1 MKLIYG
7 RAGTG
12 KTEYVFND
20 IKNKIKSENKIY
32 IITPEQFSFTAEK
45 RLLDTLEEGAVL
57 KVEVLSFE
65 RMAYRVINETIS
77 NIDYKI
83 EKSGK
88 SMIIFDAINKE
99 QKNLKFLGK
108 SIDNVETIIKQITEF
123 KKHNINVETLKKQVE
138 ETEDEY
144 LKLKL
149 NDMLIMYTKFEE
161 VIEGKFLDEN
171 DVLTILDENIEKSHL
186 FDNAVFYIDE
196 FAGFTKQE
204 YEVIKKLEKVAK
216 ELYIT
221 ICTDSLRVEKS
232 PEADIFYDNKQA
244 IQTLCNIS
252 EIDKKEQIY
261 LEKKHRFKN
270 EELAFM
276 EKNIF
281 GIPYKTYDKE
291 NRNIELRYADNQ
303 YIEVENVASKIIKL
317 VRDEGYRFNDIAVI
331 CNNIDIY
338 SSLCK
343 VIFNEYEIPVFIDEK
358 KEITQNIIIK
368 YILGI
373 LDIFAKNWSYE
384 AVFNYIKTG
393 ITGIDNIYELENY
406 CLKWGIQGKKFYN
419 EPWNYEKKKQEVVDS
434 KNNKSLG
441 KHDLQGDEQD
451 LNYQREQHILITPL
465 LKLKEEIVDN
475 KTVEQISSLLYSF
488 LIEHLLD
495 ENMNLKEELRTDENV
510 DAFNLITNVLEEMSQ
525 IFKDKKISFENYLN
539 LLRTGIATK
548 ELNQIPNSN
557 DHVIVG
563 DVNRSKTHKVRA
575 VFIIGVNDGVFPR
588 ATTTEGFLNDKDRE
602 KLKDNGLEL
611 AKGIKEKMYEEN
623 FNIYK
628 AFSTAEEKLYISYS
642 ASDINGDNLRKSL
655 IISRIKK
662 VFPKLTEQKV
672 QEDEVLTKN
681 ITFSK
686 LLNHIGEEEWYEVY
700 EWYNKHYNSKL
711 RKAMEGN
718 EYTNVPTNINAENI
732 QKLYGNTLKTS
743 ISKLEK
749 YAACPFSYYLTYG
762 LRLSSKEKFD
772 VSPIDTGSFMHD
784 VIDKFFKQ
792 LQEESI
798 SVKDVNED
806 IIKKIVDNIIE
817 EKLMFGSKFT
827 LAPKYKIMC
836 ERLSKVLYTSI
847 KYIIESLK
855 DSSFEVLGT
864 EVAFNNKE
872 GSKYSSINLTTD
884 DGKHIQIEG
893 KIDRIDIAELP
904 DGKYIR
910 IIDYKSK
917 SKDIDLNKVI
927 SGLQLQLITYI
938 DAICE
943 NENVM
948 PAGALY
954 YGLVE
959 PQLKKGRLDTKDK
972 GEIEKLIKQN
982 YKMNGLILA
991 DINIIKAMDNSFDG
1005 VSSNKIPVEI
1015 DKKTNEIKE
1024 SSNLVTR
1031 EEFENLQKYANKII
1045 KQIANEIL
1053 SGNIELKPYYNN
1065 KLMSKTPC
1073 SYCEFKSICQFNPKF
1088 KNNNYRFIP
1097 NMEREKIMDKIKA

>member
-12 KTEYVFND
+12 KTEYIFND
-20 IKNKIKSENKIY
+20 IKNKIASEEKIY
-32 IITPEQFSFTAEK
+32 IITPEQFSYTAEK
-45 RLLDTLEEGAVL
+45 RLLDTLGDGAVL
-57 KVEVLSFE
+57 QVEVLSFE
-65 RMAYRVINETIS
+65 RMAYRVINETIP
-77 NIDYKI
+77 NIDFKI

-99 QKNLKFLGK
+99 QKKLRFLGK

-123 KKHNINVETLKKQVE
+123 KKHNINVEILKKQVE

-161 VIEGKFLDEN
+161 VIEGRFLDEN
-171 DVLTILDENIEKSHL
+171 DVLTMLVENIEKSNL
-186 FDNAVFYIDE
+186 FNNAIFYIDE

-204 YEVIKKLEKVAK
+204 YEVIKKLEDISK

-252 EIDKKEQIY
+252 DINKDEQIY
-261 LEKKHRFKN
+261 LEENHRFKN
-270 EELAFM
+270 EELSFM

-281 GIPYKTYDKE
+281 GIPYKIYNKE
-291 NRNIELRYADNQ
+291 VENIELSYADNQ
-303 YIEVENVASKIIKL
+303 YVEIENVASKIIKL
-317 VRDEGYRFNDIAVI
+317 VRDKGYRFKDIALI
-331 CNNIDIY
+331 CNNIDTY

-343 VIFNEYEIPVFIDEK
+343 VIFKEYEIPVFIDEK

-373 LDIFAKNWSYE
+373 LDIFVKNWSYE
-384 AVFNYIKTG
+384 TVFNYIKTG
-393 ITGIDNIYELENY
+393 IVGIDNIYELENY

-419 EPWNYEKKKQEVVDS
+419 EPWNFEKDKKEE
-434 KNNKSLG
+434 NEI
-441 KHDLQGDEQD
+441 DEN
-451 LNYQREQHILITPL
+451 LNFNREQQILIEPL
-465 LKLKEEIVDN
+465 LKLKEEITNN
-475 KTVEQISSLLYSF
+475 KTVEQISQILYSF
-488 LIEHLLD
+488 LIEHLLNKD
-495 ENMNLKEELRTDENV
+495 MDMRENINTEENIE
-510 DAFNLITNVLEEMSQ
+510 AFNLITNVLEEMSQ
-525 IFKDKKISFENYLN
+525 IFKDEKISFENYLN

-563 DVNRSKTHKVRA
+563 DINRSKTHRVKA

-588 ATTTEGFLNDKDRE
+588 ATTTEGFFNDKDRE
-602 KLKDNGLEL
+602 RLKDKGLEL

-662 VFPKLTEQKV
+662 VFPKIIEQKV
-672 QEDEVLTKN
+672 EKDEVLTKN

-686 LLNHIGEEEWYEVY
+686 LLNHLGEEEWNEVY
-700 EWYNKHYNSKL
+700 EWYNRHYNFKL
-711 RKAMEGN
+711 KKALEGR
-718 EYTNVPTNINAENI
+718 EYTNVPTNINIENI
-732 QKLYGNTLKTS
+732 QKLYGNNLKTS

-749 YAACPFSYYLTYG
+749 YASCPFSYFLTYG
-762 LRLSSKEKFD
+762 LRLSSKEKLD
-772 VSPIDTGSFMHD
+772 VRPIDTGSFMHD

-792 LQEESI
+792 LNEENI
-798 SVKDVNED
+798 SVKDVDDD
-806 IIKKIVDNIIE
+806 IIERIVDGIVE

-847 KYIIESLK
+847 RYIVESLK

-864 EVAFNNKE
+864 EVVFNNKE
-872 GSKYSSINLTTD
+872 GSTYPPINLETK

-893 KIDRIDIAELP
+893 KIDRIDIAKLP

-910 IIDYKSK
+910 IIDYKSSK
-917 SKDIDLNKVI
+917 KDIELNKVI
-927 SGLQLQLITYI
+927 AGLQLQLITYI
-938 DAICE
+938 DAICK
-943 NENVM
+943 NEKVM

-954 YGLVE
+954 YSLIE
-959 PQLKKGRLDTKDK
+959 PQIKKGRLINDDK
-972 GEIEKLIKQN
+972 AEIEKLIRQN

-991 DINIIKAMDNSFDG
+991 DINIVKAMDNSFDG
-1005 VSSNKIPVEI
+1005 ISSSKIPIEI

-1024 SSNLVTR
+1024 STNLVTR

-1053 SGNIELKPYYNN
+1053 SGNIEIKPFYNN
-1065 KLMSKTPC
+1065 KSMSKTPC
-1073 SYCEFKSICQFNPKF
+1073 SYCEFKSICQFNPKL

-1097 NMEREKIMDKIKA
+1097 NMEKEKIIDMIKK

>member
-1 MKLIYG
+1 LKLIYG

-12 KTEYVFND
+12 KTEYIFND
-20 IKNKIKSENKIY
+20 IKNKIASEEKIY
-32 IITPEQFSFTAEK
+32 IITPEQFSYTAEK
-45 RLLDTLEEGAVL
+45 RLLDTLGDGAVL
-57 KVEVLSFE
+57 QVEVLSFE

-77 NIDYKI
+77 NIDFKI

-99 QKNLKFLGK
+99 QKKLRFLGK

-123 KKHNINVETLKKQVE
+123 KKHNINVEILKKQVE

-161 VIEGKFLDEN
+161 VIEGRFLDEN
-171 DVLTILDENIEKSHL
+171 DVLTMLVENIEKSNL
-186 FDNAVFYIDE
+186 FNNAIFYIDE

-204 YEVIKKLEKVAK
+204 YEVIKKLEDISK

-252 EIDKKEQIY
+252 DINKDEQIY
-261 LEKKHRFKN
+261 LEENHRFKN
-270 EELAFM
+270 EELSFM

-281 GIPYKTYDKE
+281 GIPYKIYNKE
-291 NRNIELRYADNQ
+291 VENIELSYADNQ
-303 YIEVENVASKIIKL
+303 YVEIENVASKIIKL
-317 VRDEGYRFNDIAVI
+317 VRDKGYRFKDIALI
-331 CNNIDIY
+331 CNNIDTY

-343 VIFNEYEIPVFIDEK
+343 VIFKEYEIPVFIDEK

-373 LDIFAKNWSYE
+373 LDIFVKNWSYE
-384 AVFNYIKTG
+384 TVFNYIKTG
-393 ITGIDNIYELENY
+393 IVGIDNIYELENY

-419 EPWNYEKKKQEVVDS
+419 EPWNFEKDKKEE
-434 KNNKSLG
+434 NEI
-441 KHDLQGDEQD
+441 DEN
-451 LNYQREQHILITPL
+451 LNFNREQQILIEPL
-465 LKLKEEIVDN
+465 LKLKEEITNN
-475 KTVEQISSLLYSF
+475 KTVEQISQILYSF
-488 LIEHLLD
+488 LIEHLLNKD
-495 ENMNLKEELRTDENV
+495 MDMRENINTEENIE
-510 DAFNLITNVLEEMSQ
+510 AFNLITNVLEEMSQ
-525 IFKDKKISFENYLN
+525 IFKDEKISFENYLN

-563 DVNRSKTHKVRA
+563 DINRSKTHRVKA

-588 ATTTEGFLNDKDRE
+588 ATTTEGLFNDKDRE
-602 KLKDNGLEL
+602 RLKDKGLEL

-662 VFPKLTEQKV
+662 VFPKIIEQKV
-672 QEDEVLTKN
+672 EKDEVLTKN

-686 LLNHIGEEEWYEVY
+686 LLNHLGEEEWNEVY
-700 EWYNKHYNSKL
+700 EWYNRHYNFKL
-711 RKAMEGN
+711 KKALEGR
-718 EYTNVPTNINAENI
+718 EYTNVPTNINIENI
-732 QKLYGNTLKTS
+732 QKLYGNNLKTS

-749 YAACPFSYYLTYG
+749 YASCPFSYFLTYG
-762 LRLSSKEKFD
+762 LRLSSKEKLD
-772 VSPIDTGSFMHD
+772 VRPIDTGSFMHD

-792 LQEESI
+792 LNEENI
-798 SVKDVNED
+798 SVKDVDDD
-806 IIKKIVDNIIE
+806 IIERIVDGIVE

-847 KYIIESLK
+847 RYIVESLK

-864 EVAFNNKE
+864 EVVFNNKE
-872 GSKYSSINLTTD
+872 GSTYPPINLETK

-893 KIDRIDIAELP
+893 KIDRIDIAKLP

-910 IIDYKSK
+910 IIDYKSSK
-917 SKDIDLNKVI
+917 KDIELNKVI
-927 SGLQLQLITYI
+927 AGLQLQLITYI
-938 DAICE
+938 DAICK
-943 NENVM
+943 NEKVM

-954 YGLVE
+954 YSLIE
-959 PQLKKGRLDTKDK
+959 PQIKKGRLINDDK
-972 GEIEKLIKQN
+972 AEIEKLIRQN

-991 DINIIKAMDNSFDG
+991 DINIVKAMDNSFDG
-1005 VSSNKIPVEI
+1005 ISSSKIPIEI

-1024 SSNLVTR
+1024 STNLVTR

-1053 SGNIELKPYYNN
+1053 SGNIEIKPFYNN
-1065 KLMSKTPC
+1065 KSMSKTPC
-1073 SYCEFKSICQFNPKF
+1073 SYCEFKSICQFNPKL

-1097 NMEREKIMDKIKA
+1097 NMEKEKIIDMIKK

>member
-12 KTEYVFND
+12 KTEYIFND
-20 IKNKIKSENKIY
+20 IKNKIASEEKIY
-32 IITPEQFSFTAEK
+32 IITPEQFSYTAEK
-45 RLLDTLEEGAVL
+45 RLLDTLGDGAVL
-57 KVEVLSFE
+57 QVEVLSFE

-77 NIDYKI
+77 NIDFKI

-99 QKNLKFLGK
+99 QKKLRFLGK

-123 KKHNINVETLKKQVE
+123 KKHNINVEILKKQVE

-161 VIEGKFLDEN
+161 VIEGRFLDEN
-171 DVLTILDENIEKSHL
+171 DVLTMLAENIEKSNL
-186 FDNAVFYIDE
+186 FNNAIFYIDE

-204 YEVIKKLEKVAK
+204 YEVIKKLEDISK

-221 ICTDSLRVEKS
+221 ICTDSLKVEKS

-252 EIDKKEQIY
+252 DINKDEQIY
-261 LEKKHRFKN
+261 LEENHRFKN
-270 EELAFM
+270 EELSFM

-281 GIPYKTYDKE
+281 GIPYKIYNKE
-291 NRNIELRYADNQ
+291 VENIGLSYADNQ
-303 YIEVENVASKIIKL
+303 YVEIENVASKIIKL
-317 VRDEGYRFNDIAVI
+317 VRDKGYRFKDIALI
-331 CNNIDIY
+331 CNNIDTY

-343 VIFNEYEIPVFIDEK
+343 VIFKEYEIPVFIDEK

-373 LDIFAKNWSYE
+373 LDIFVKNWSYE
-384 AVFNYIKTG
+384 TVFNYIKTG
-393 ITGIDNIYELENY
+393 IVGIDNIYELENY

-419 EPWNYEKKKQEVVDS
+419 EPWNFEKDKKEE
-434 KNNKSLG
+434 NEI
-441 KHDLQGDEQD
+441 DEN
-451 LNYQREQHILITPL
+451 LNFNREQQILIEPL
-465 LKLKEEIVDN
+465 LKLKEEITNN
-475 KTVEQISSLLYSF
+475 KTVEQISQILYSF
-488 LIEHLLD
+488 LIEHLLNKD
-495 ENMNLKEELRTDENV
+495 MDMRENINTEENIE
-510 DAFNLITNVLEEMSQ
+510 AFNLITNVLEEMSQ
-525 IFKDKKISFENYLN
+525 IFKDEKISFENYLN

-563 DVNRSKTHKVRA
+563 DINRSKTHRVKA
-575 VFIIGVNDGVFPR
+575 VLIIGVNDGVFPR
-588 ATTTEGFLNDKDRE
+588 ATTTEGFFNDKDRE
-602 KLKDNGLEL
+602 RLKDKGLEL

-662 VFPKLTEQKV
+662 VFPKIIEQKV
-672 QEDEVLTKN
+672 EKDEVLTKN

-686 LLNHIGEEEWYEVY
+686 LLNHLGEEEWNEVY
-700 EWYNKHYNSKL
+700 EWYNRHYNFKL
-711 RKAMEGN
+711 KKALEGR
-718 EYTNVPTNINAENI
+718 EYTNVPTNINIENI
-732 QKLYGNTLKTS
+732 QKLYGNNLKTS

-749 YAACPFSYYLTYG
+749 YASCPFSYFLTYG
-762 LRLSSKEKFD
+762 LRLSSKEKLD
-772 VSPIDTGSFMHD
+772 VRPIDTGSFMHD

-792 LQEESI
+792 LNEENI
-798 SVKDVNED
+798 SVKDVDDD
-806 IIKKIVDNIIE
+806 IIERIVDGIVE

-847 KYIIESLK
+847 RYIVESLK

-864 EVAFNNKE
+864 EVVFNNKE
-872 GSKYSSINLTTD
+872 GSTYPPINLETK

-893 KIDRIDIAELP
+893 KIDRIDIAKLP

-910 IIDYKSK
+910 IIDYKSSK
-917 SKDIDLNKVI
+917 KDIELNKVI
-927 SGLQLQLITYI
+927 AGLQLQLITYI
-938 DAICE
+938 DAICK
-943 NENVM
+943 NEKVM

-954 YGLVE
+954 YSLIE
-959 PQLKKGRLDTKDK
+959 PQIKKGRLINDDK
-972 GEIEKLIKQN
+972 AEIEKLIRQN

-991 DINIIKAMDNSFDG
+991 DINIVKAMDNSFDG
-1005 VSSNKIPVEI
+1005 ISSSKIPIEI

-1024 SSNLVTR
+1024 STNLVTR

-1053 SGNIELKPYYNN
+1053 SGNIEIKPFYNN
-1065 KLMSKTPC
+1065 KSMSKTPC
-1073 SYCEFKSICQFNPKF
+1073 SYCEFKSICQFNPKL

-1097 NMEREKIMDKIKA
+1097 NMEKEKIIDMIKK

>member
-12 KTEYVFND
+12 KTEYIFND
-20 IKNKIKSENKIY
+20 IKSKITSKDKIY

-57 KVEVLSFE
+57 QVEVLSFE

-77 NIDYKI
+77 NIDFRL

-88 SMIIFDAINKE
+88 SMIIFNTINKE

-149 NDMLIMYTKFEE
+149 NDMLIMYSKFEE
-161 VIEGKFLDEN
+161 VIEGNFLDEN
-171 DVLTILDENIEKSHL
+171 DILTLLAENIEESHL
-186 FDNAVFYIDE
+186 FDNAIFYIDE

-204 YEVIKKLEKVAK
+204 YEVIKKLDTIAK

-232 PEADIFYDNKQA
+232 PEADIFYDNKQT

-252 EIDKKEQIY
+252 ELDKDKQIY
-261 LEKKHRFKN
+261 LEENHRFKN

-281 GIPYKTYDKE
+281 GIPYKIYDKE
-291 NRNIELRYADNQ
+291 INNIELSYADNQ
-303 YIEVENVASKIIKL
+303 YVEVENIASKIIKL

-331 CNNIDIY
+331 CNNIDTY

-406 CLKWGIQGKKFYN
+406 CLKWGIQGKKFYS
-419 EPWNYEKKKQEVVDS
+419 EPWNYEKKKEETE
-434 KNNKSLG
+434 KNKGEQNLG
-441 KHDLQGDEQD
+441 KHDLQYD
-451 LNYQREQHILITPL
+451 LNFQKEQQILITPL
-465 LKLKEEIVDN
+465 LKLKEEIRKN
-475 KTVEQISSLLYSF
+475 KTIEQISQVLYSY

-495 ENMNLKEELRTDENV
+495 ESMNLREELRTEENI

-525 IFKDKKISFENYLN
+525 IFEDKKISFDNYLN

-563 DVNRSKTHKVRA
+563 DINRSKTHKVRA

-588 ATTTEGFLNDKDRE
+588 ASTTEGFLNDKDRA
-602 KLKDNGLEL
+602 KLKDKGLEL

-628 AFSTAEEKLYISYS
+628 AFSTAEERLYISYP

-662 VFPKLTEQKV
+662 VFPMLVEQKV
-672 QEDEVLTKN
+672 QADEVLTKN

-700 EWYNKHYNSKL
+700 EWYKRHYKSKL
-711 RKAMEGN
+711 TRAMEGR
-718 EYTNVPTNINAENI
+718 EYTNVPTNINVENI

-749 YAACPFSYYLTYG
+749 YASCPFSYFLTYG
-762 LRLSSKEKFD
+762 LRLSSKEKLD

-792 LQEESI
+792 LNEENI
-798 SVKDVNED
+798 SVKDVND
-806 IIKKIVDNIIE
+806 DTIKRIVDNIIE

-836 ERLSKVLYTSI
+836 ERLAKVLYTSI
-847 KYIIESLK
+847 KYIVESLK

-864 EVAFNNKE
+864 EVSFSNKE
-872 GSKYSSINLTTD
+872 ESQYSSINLTTD
-884 DGKHIQIEG
+884 DGKNIQIEG
-893 KIDRIDIAELP
+893 KIDRIDIAKLP
-904 DGKYIR
+904 DGNYIR
-910 IIDYKSK
+910 IIDYKSSK
-917 SKDIDLNKVI
+917 KDIDLNKVI

-954 YGLVE
+954 YSLIE
-959 PQLKKGRLDTKDK
+959 PQLKKGRLDAKNK
-972 GEIEKLIKQN
+972 EEIEKLIKQN

-991 DINIIKAMDNSFDG
+991 DINIVKAMDNSFDG

-1024 SSNLVTR
+1024 KPNIVTR

-1045 KQIANEIL
+1045 KKIANEIL
-1053 SGNIELKPYYNN
+1053 SGNIELKPYYSD
-1065 KLMSKTPC
+1065 KSMSKTLC

-1097 NMEREKIMDKIKA
+1097 NMEKEKIMEKIKE

>member
-12 KTEYVFND
+12 KTEYIFND
-20 IKNKIKSENKIY
+20 IKNKIASEEKIY
-32 IITPEQFSFTAEK
+32 IITPEQFSYTAEK
-45 RLLDTLEEGAVL
+45 RLLDTLGDGAVL
-57 KVEVLSFE
+57 QVEVLSFE

-77 NIDYKI
+77 NIDFKI

-99 QKNLKFLGK
+99 QKKLRFLGK

-123 KKHNINVETLKKQVE
+123 KKHNINVEILKKQVE

-161 VIEGKFLDEN
+161 VIEGRFLDEN
-171 DVLTILDENIEKSHL
+171 DVLTMLVENIEKSNL
-186 FDNAVFYIDE
+186 FNNAIFYIDE

-204 YEVIKKLEKVAK
+204 YEVIKKLEDISK

-252 EIDKKEQIY
+252 DINKDEQIY
-261 LEKKHRFKN
+261 LEENHRFKN
-270 EELAFM
+270 EELSFM

-281 GIPYKTYDKE
+281 GIPYKIYNKE
-291 NRNIELRYADNQ
+291 VENIELSYADNQ
-303 YIEVENVASKIIKL
+303 YVEIENVASKIIKL
-317 VRDEGYRFNDIAVI
+317 VRDKGYRFKDIALI
-331 CNNIDIY
+331 CNNIDTY

-343 VIFNEYEIPVFIDEK
+343 VIFKEYEIPVFIDEK

-373 LDIFAKNWSYE
+373 LDIFVKNWSYE
-384 AVFNYIKTG
+384 TVFNYIKTG
-393 ITGIDNIYELENY
+393 IVGIDNIYELENY

-419 EPWNYEKKKQEVVDS
+419 EPWNFEKDKKEE
-434 KNNKSLG
+434 NEI
-441 KHDLQGDEQD
+441 DEN
-451 LNYQREQHILITPL
+451 LNFNREQQILIEPL
-465 LKLKEEIVDN
+465 LKLKEEITNN
-475 KTVEQISSLLYSF
+475 KTVEQISQILYSF
-488 LIEHLLD
+488 LIEHLLNKD
-495 ENMNLKEELRTDENV
+495 MDMRENINTEENIE
-510 DAFNLITNVLEEMSQ
+510 AFNLITNVLEEMSQ
-525 IFKDKKISFENYLN
+525 IFKDEKISFENYLN

-563 DVNRSKTHKVRA
+563 DINRSKTHRVKA

-588 ATTTEGFLNDKDRE
+588 ATTTEGFFNDKDRE
-602 KLKDNGLEL
+602 RLKDKGLEL

-662 VFPKLTEQKV
+662 VFPKIIEQKV
-672 QEDEVLTKN
+672 EKDEVLTKN

-686 LLNHIGEEEWYEVY
+686 LLNHLGEEEWNEVY
-700 EWYNKHYNSKL
+700 EWYNRHYNFKL
-711 RKAMEGN
+711 KKALEGR
-718 EYTNVPTNINAENI
+718 EYTNVPTNINIENI
-732 QKLYGNTLKTS
+732 QKLYGNNLKTS

-749 YAACPFSYYLTYG
+749 YASCPFSYFLTYG
-762 LRLSSKEKFD
+762 LRLSSKEKLD
-772 VSPIDTGSFMHD
+772 VRPIDTGSFMHD

-792 LQEESI
+792 LNEENI
-798 SVKDVNED
+798 SVKDVDDD
-806 IIKKIVDNIIE
+806 IIERIVDGIVE

-847 KYIIESLK
+847 RYIVESLK

-864 EVAFNNKE
+864 EVVFNNKE
-872 GSKYSSINLTTD
+872 GSTYPPINLETK

-893 KIDRIDIAELP
+893 KIDRIDIAKLP

-910 IIDYKSK
+910 IIDYKSSK
-917 SKDIDLNKVI
+917 KDIELNKVI
-927 SGLQLQLITYI
+927 AGLQLQLITYI
-938 DAICE
+938 DAICK
-943 NENVM
+943 NEKVM

-954 YGLVE
+954 YSLIE
-959 PQLKKGRLDTKDK
+959 PQIKKGRLINDDK
-972 GEIEKLIKQN
+972 AEIEKLIRQN

-991 DINIIKAMDNSFDG
+991 DINIVKAMDNSFDG
-1005 VSSNKIPVEI
+1005 ISSSKIPIEI

-1024 SSNLVTR
+1024 STNLVTR

-1053 SGNIELKPYYNN
+1053 SGNIEIKPFYNN
-1065 KLMSKTPC
+1065 KSMSKTPC
-1073 SYCEFKSICQFNPKF
+1073 SYCEFKSICQFNPKL

-1097 NMEREKIMDKIKA
+1097 NMEKEKIIDMIKK

>member
-12 KTEYVFND
+12 KTEYIFND
-20 IKNKIKSENKIY
+20 IKNKIASEEKIY
-32 IITPEQFSFTAEK
+32 IITPEQFSYTAEK
-45 RLLDTLEEGAVL
+45 RLLDTLGDGAVL
-57 KVEVLSFE
+57 QVEVLSFE

-77 NIDYKI
+77 NIDFKI

-99 QKNLKFLGK
+99 QKKLRFLGK

-123 KKHNINVETLKKQVE
+123 KKHNINVEILKKQVE

-161 VIEGKFLDEN
+161 VIEGRFLDEN
-171 DVLTILDENIEKSHL
+171 DVLTMLAENIEKSNL
-186 FDNAVFYIDE
+186 FNNAIFYIDE

-204 YEVIKKLEKVAK
+204 YEVIKKLEDISK

-221 ICTDSLRVEKS
+221 ICTDSLKVEKS

-252 EIDKKEQIY
+252 DINKDEQIY
-261 LEKKHRFKN
+261 LEENHRFKN
-270 EELAFM
+270 EELSFM

-281 GIPYKTYDKE
+281 GIPYKIYNKE
-291 NRNIELRYADNQ
+291 VENIGLSYADNQ
-303 YIEVENVASKIIKL
+303 YVEIENVASKIIKL
-317 VRDEGYRFNDIAVI
+317 VRDKGYRFKDIALI
-331 CNNIDIY
+331 CNNIDTY

-343 VIFNEYEIPVFIDEK
+343 VIFKEYEIPVFIDEK

-373 LDIFAKNWSYE
+373 LDIFVKNWSYE
-384 AVFNYIKTG
+384 TVFNYIKTG
-393 ITGIDNIYELENY
+393 IVGIDNIYELENY

-419 EPWNYEKKKQEVVDS
+419 EPWNFEKDKKEE
-434 KNNKSLG
+434 NEI
-441 KHDLQGDEQD
+441 DEN
-451 LNYQREQHILITPL
+451 LNFNREQQILIEPL
-465 LKLKEEIVDN
+465 LKLKEEITNN
-475 KTVEQISSLLYSF
+475 KTVEQISQILYSF
-488 LIEHLLD
+488 LIEHLLNKD
-495 ENMNLKEELRTDENV
+495 MDMRENINTEENIE
-510 DAFNLITNVLEEMSQ
+510 AFNLITNVLEEMSQ
-525 IFKDKKISFENYLN
+525 IFKDEKISFENYLN

-563 DVNRSKTHKVRA
+563 DINRSKTHRVKA
-575 VFIIGVNDGVFPR
+575 VLIIGVNDGVFPR
-588 ATTTEGFLNDKDRE
+588 ATTTEGFFNDKDRE
-602 KLKDNGLEL
+602 RLKDKGLEL

-662 VFPKLTEQKV
+662 VFPKIIEQKV
-672 QEDEVLTKN
+672 EKDEVLTKN

-686 LLNHIGEEEWYEVY
+686 LLNHLGEEEWNEVY
-700 EWYNKHYNSKL
+700 EWYNRHYNFKL
-711 RKAMEGN
+711 KKALEGR
-718 EYTNVPTNINAENI
+718 EYTNVPTNINIENI
-732 QKLYGNTLKTS
+732 QKLYGNNLKTS

-749 YAACPFSYYLTYG
+749 YASCPFSYFLTYG
-762 LRLSSKEKFD
+762 LRLSSKEKLD
-772 VSPIDTGSFMHD
+772 VRPIDTGSFMHD

-792 LQEESI
+792 LNEENI
-798 SVKDVNED
+798 SVKDVDDD
-806 IIKKIVDNIIE
+806 IIERIVDGIVE

-847 KYIIESLK
+847 RYIVESLK

-864 EVAFNNKE
+864 EVVFNNKE
-872 GSKYSSINLTTD
+872 GSTYPPINLETK

-893 KIDRIDIAELP
+893 KIDRIDIAKLP

-910 IIDYKSK
+910 IIDYKSSK
-917 SKDIDLNKVI
+917 KDIELNKVI
-927 SGLQLQLITYI
+927 AGLQLQLITYI
-938 DAICE
+938 DAICK
-943 NENVM
+943 NEKVM

-954 YGLVE
+954 YSLIE
-959 PQLKKGRLDTKDK
+959 PQIKKGRLINDDK
-972 GEIEKLIKQN
+972 AEIEKLIRQN

-991 DINIIKAMDNSFDG
+991 DINIVKAMDNSFDG
-1005 VSSNKIPVEI
+1005 ISFSKIPIEI

-1024 SSNLVTR
+1024 STNLVTR

-1053 SGNIELKPYYNN
+1053 SGNIEIKPFYNN
-1065 KLMSKTPC
+1065 KSMSKTPC
-1073 SYCEFKSICQFNPKF
+1073 SYCEFKSICQFNPKL

-1097 NMEREKIMDKIKA
+1097 NMEKEKIIDMIKK

>member
-12 KTEYVFND
+12 KTEYIFND
-20 IKNKIKSENKIY
+20 IKNKIASEEKIY
-32 IITPEQFSFTAEK
+32 IITPEQFSYTAEK
-45 RLLDTLEEGAVL
+45 RLLDTLGDGAVL
-57 KVEVLSFE
+57 QVEVLSFE
-65 RMAYRVINETIS
+65 RMAYRVINETIP
-77 NIDYKI
+77 NIDFKI

-99 QKNLKFLGK
+99 QKKLRFLGK
-108 SIDNVETIIKQITEF
+108 SIDNVETIIKQITEY
-123 KKHNINVETLKKQVE
+123 KKHNINVEILKKQVE

-161 VIEGKFLDEN
+161 VIEGRFLDEN
-171 DVLTILDENIEKSHL
+171 DVLTMLVENIEKSNL
-186 FDNAVFYIDE
+186 FNNAIFYIDE

-204 YEVIKKLEKVAK
+204 YEVIKKLEDISK

-252 EIDKKEQIY
+252 DINKDEQIY
-261 LEKKHRFKN
+261 LEENHRFKN
-270 EELAFM
+270 EELSFM

-281 GIPYKTYDKE
+281 GIPYKIYNKE
-291 NRNIELRYADNQ
+291 VENIELSYADNQ
-303 YIEVENVASKIIKL
+303 YVEIENVASKIIKL
-317 VRDEGYRFNDIAVI
+317 VRDKGYRFKDIALI
-331 CNNIDIY
+331 CNNIDTY

-343 VIFNEYEIPVFIDEK
+343 VIFREYEIPVFIDEK

-373 LDIFAKNWSYE
+373 LDIFVKNWSYE
-384 AVFNYIKTG
+384 TVFNYIKTG
-393 ITGIDNIYELENY
+393 IVGIDNIYELENY

-419 EPWNYEKKKQEVVDS
+419 EPWNFEKDKKEE
-434 KNNKSLG
+434 NEI
-441 KHDLQGDEQD
+441 DEN
-451 LNYQREQHILITPL
+451 LNFNREQQILIEPL
-465 LKLKEEIVDN
+465 LKLKEEITNN
-475 KTVEQISSLLYSF
+475 KTVEQISQILYSF
-488 LIEHLLD
+488 LIEHLLNKD
-495 ENMNLKEELRTDENV
+495 MDMRENINTEENIE
-510 DAFNLITNVLEEMSQ
+510 AFNLITNVLEEMSQ
-525 IFKDKKISFENYLN
+525 IFKDEKISFENYLN

-563 DVNRSKTHKVRA
+563 DINRSKTHRVKA

-588 ATTTEGFLNDKDRE
+588 ATTTEGFFNDKDRE
-602 KLKDNGLEL
+602 RLKDKGLEL

-662 VFPKLTEQKV
+662 VFPKIIEQKV
-672 QEDEVLTKN
+672 EKDEVLTKN

-686 LLNHIGEEEWYEVY
+686 LLNHLGEEEWNEVY
-700 EWYNKHYNSKL
+700 EWYNRHYNFKL
-711 RKAMEGN
+711 KKALEGR
-718 EYTNVPTNINAENI
+718 EYTNVPTNINIENI
-732 QKLYGNTLKTS
+732 QKLYGNNLKTS

-749 YAACPFSYYLTYG
+749 YASCPFSYFLTYG
-762 LRLSSKEKFD
+762 LRLSSKEKLD
-772 VSPIDTGSFMHD
+772 VRPIDTGSFMHD

-792 LQEESI
+792 LNEENI
-798 SVKDVNED
+798 SVKDVDDD
-806 IIKKIVDNIIE
+806 IIERIVDGIVE

-847 KYIIESLK
+847 RYIVESLK

-864 EVAFNNKE
+864 EVVFNNKE
-872 GSKYSSINLTTD
+872 GSTYPPINLETK

-893 KIDRIDIAELP
+893 KIDRIDIAKLP

-910 IIDYKSK
+910 IIDYKSSK
-917 SKDIDLNKVI
+917 KDIELNKVI
-927 SGLQLQLITYI
+927 AGLQLQLITYI
-938 DAICE
+938 DAICK
-943 NENVM
+943 NEKVM

-954 YGLVE
+954 YSLIE
-959 PQLKKGRLDTKDK
+959 PQIKKGRLINDDK
-972 GEIEKLIKQN
+972 AEIEKLIRQN

-991 DINIIKAMDNSFDG
+991 DINIVKAMDNSFDG
-1005 VSSNKIPVEI
+1005 ISSSKIPIEI

-1024 SSNLVTR
+1024 STNLVTR

-1053 SGNIELKPYYNN
+1053 SGNIEIKPFYNN
-1065 KLMSKTPC
+1065 KSMSKTPC
-1073 SYCEFKSICQFNPKF
+1073 SYCEFKSICQFNPKL

-1097 NMEREKIMDKIKA
+1097 NMEKEKIIDMIKK

>member
-20 IKNKIKSENKIY
+20 IKSKIKSEDKIY

-77 NIDYKI
+77 NIDFKI

-99 QKNLKFLGK
+99 PKDLKFLGK

-123 KKHNINVETLKKQVE
+123 KKHNISVDTLKKRVE

-149 NDMLIMYTKFEE
+149 NDMLIMYTRFEE
-161 VIEGKFLDEN
+161 VIQGKFLDEN
-171 DVLTILDENIEKSHL
+171 DVLTLLAENIEKSHL
-186 FDNAVFYIDE
+186 FDNAIFYIDE
-196 FAGFTKQE
+196 FSGFTKQE
-204 YEVIKKLEKVAK
+204 YEVIKKLEKIAK

-244 IQTLCNIS
+244 IQTLCSIS
-252 EIDKKEQIY
+252 EINKDEQIH
-261 LEKKHRFKN
+261 LEKNHRFKN

-281 GIPYKTYDKE
+281 GIPYKSYDKE
-291 NRNIELRYADNQ
+291 NENIELTYADNQ
-303 YIEVENVASKIIKL
+303 YVEIENIASKIIKL
-317 VRDEGYRFNDIAVI
+317 VRDEEYRFSDIAVI
-331 CNNIDIY
+331 CNNIDTY

-368 YILGI
+368 YVMSI
-373 LDIFAKNWSYE
+373 LDIFAKNWTYE

-419 EPWNYEKKKQEVVDS
+419 EPWNYEKKKEETE
-434 KNNKSLG
+434 KNKGEQNLE
-441 KHDLQGDEQD
+441 KHDLQYD
-451 LNYQREQHILITPL
+451 LNFQKEQQILIAPL
-465 LKLKEEIVDN
+465 LKLKEEITNN
-475 KTVEQISSLLYSF
+475 KTIEQISQVLYSY

-495 ENMNLKEELRTDENV
+495 ESMNLREELRTEENI
-510 DAFNLITNVLEEMSQ
+510 DAFNLITNVLEEMSI
-525 IFKDKKISFENYLN
+525 IFKDKKISFDNYLN

-563 DVNRSKTHKVRA
+563 DINRSKTHKVRA

-588 ATTTEGFLNDKDRE
+588 ASTTEGFLNDKDRA
-602 KLKDNGLEL
+602 KLKDKGLEL

-628 AFSTAEEKLYISYS
+628 AFSTAEERLYISYP

-662 VFPKLTEQKV
+662 VFPKLVEQKV
-672 QEDEVLTKN
+672 QADEVLTKN

-686 LLNHIGEEEWYEVY
+686 LLNHIGEEDWYEVY
-700 EWYNKHYNSKL
+700 EWYKKNYKSKL
-711 RKAMEGN
+711 TRAMGGR
-718 EYTNVPTNINAENI
+718 EYTNVPTNINVENI

-743 ISKLEK
+743 ISKLER
-749 YAACPFSYYLTYG
+749 YASCPFSYYLMYG
-762 LRLSSKEKFD
+762 LRLSNKEKFE
-772 VSPIDTGSFMHD
+772 VKAIDTGSFMHD

-792 LQEESI
+792 LNEESI

-806 IIKKIVDNIIE
+806 IIKKIVDSIIE
-817 EKLMFGSKFT
+817 ENLMFGSKFT

-836 ERLSKVLYTSI
+836 ERLAKVLYTSI
-847 KYIIESLK
+847 KYIVESLR

-943 NENVM
+943 NEKVI

-954 YGLVE
+954 YALVE
-959 PQLKKGRLDTKDK
+959 PQLKKGRLDIENKE
-972 GEIEKLIKQN
+972 EIENLIKQN

-991 DINIIKAMDNSFDG
+991 DINIVKAMDNSFDG

-1024 SSNLVTR
+1024 KPNIVTR

-1045 KQIANEIL
+1045 KKIAKEIL
-1053 SGNIELKPYYNN
+1053 SGNIELKPYYSD
-1065 KLMSKTPC
+1065 KSMSKTPC

-1097 NMEREKIMDKIKA
+1097 NMEKEKIMDIIKKK

>member
-12 KTEYVFND
+12 KTEYIFND
-20 IKNKIKSENKIY
+20 IKNKIASEEKIY
-32 IITPEQFSFTAEK
+32 IITPEQFSYTAEK
-45 RLLDTLEEGAVL
+45 RLLDTLGDGAVL
-57 KVEVLSFE
+57 QVEVLSFE
-65 RMAYRVINETIS
+65 RMAYRVINETIP
-77 NIDYKI
+77 NIDFKI

-99 QKNLKFLGK
+99 QKKLRFLGK

-123 KKHNINVETLKKQVE
+123 KKHNINVEILKKQVE

-161 VIEGKFLDEN
+161 VIEGRFLDEN
-171 DVLTILDENIEKSHL
+171 DVLTMLVENIEKSNL
-186 FDNAVFYIDE
+186 FNNAIFYIDE

-204 YEVIKKLEKVAK
+204 YEVIKKLEDISK

-252 EIDKKEQIY
+252 DINKDEQIY
-261 LEKKHRFKN
+261 LEENHRFKN
-270 EELAFM
+270 EELSFM

-281 GIPYKTYDKE
+281 GIPYKIYNKE
-291 NRNIELRYADNQ
+291 VENIELSYADNQ
-303 YIEVENVASKIIKL
+303 YVEIENVASKIIKL
-317 VRDEGYRFNDIAVI
+317 VRDKGYRFKDIALI
-331 CNNIDIY
+331 CNNIDTY

-343 VIFNEYEIPVFIDEK
+343 VIFREYEIPVFIDEK

-373 LDIFAKNWSYE
+373 LDIFVKNWSYE
-384 AVFNYIKTG
+384 TVFNYIKTG
-393 ITGIDNIYELENY
+393 IVGIDNIYELENY

-419 EPWNYEKKKQEVVDS
+419 EPWNFEKDKKEE
-434 KNNKSLG
+434 NEI
-441 KHDLQGDEQD
+441 DEN
-451 LNYQREQHILITPL
+451 LNFNREQQILIEPL
-465 LKLKEEIVDN
+465 LKLKEEITNN
-475 KTVEQISSLLYSF
+475 KTVEQISQILYSF
-488 LIEHLLD
+488 LIEHLLNKD
-495 ENMNLKEELRTDENV
+495 MDMRENINTEENIE
-510 DAFNLITNVLEEMSQ
+510 AFNLITNVLEEMSQ
-525 IFKDKKISFENYLN
+525 IFKDEKISFENYLN

-563 DVNRSKTHKVRA
+563 DINRSKTHRVKA

-588 ATTTEGFLNDKDRE
+588 ATTTEGFFNDKDRE
-602 KLKDNGLEL
+602 RLKDKGLEL

-662 VFPKLTEQKV
+662 VFPKIIEQKV
-672 QEDEVLTKN
+672 EKDEVLTKN

-686 LLNHIGEEEWYEVY
+686 LLNHLGEEEWNEVY
-700 EWYNKHYNSKL
+700 EWYNRHYNFKL
-711 RKAMEGN
+711 KKALEGR
-718 EYTNVPTNINAENI
+718 EYTNVPTNINIENI
-732 QKLYGNTLKTS
+732 QKLYGNNLKTS

-749 YAACPFSYYLTYG
+749 YASCPFSYFLTYG
-762 LRLSSKEKFD
+762 LRLSSKEKLD
-772 VSPIDTGSFMHD
+772 VRPIDTGSFMHD

-792 LQEESI
+792 LNEENI
-798 SVKDVNED
+798 SVKDVDDD
-806 IIKKIVDNIIE
+806 IIERIVDGIVE

-847 KYIIESLK
+847 RYIVESLK

-864 EVAFNNKE
+864 EVVFNNKE
-872 GSKYSSINLTTD
+872 GSTYPPINLETK

-893 KIDRIDIAELP
+893 KIDRIDIAKLP

-910 IIDYKSK
+910 IIDYKSSK
-917 SKDIDLNKVI
+917 KDIELNKVI
-927 SGLQLQLITYI
+927 AGLQLQLITYI
-938 DAICE
+938 DAICK
-943 NENVM
+943 NEKVM

-954 YGLVE
+954 YSLIE
-959 PQLKKGRLDTKDK
+959 PQIKKGRLINDDK
-972 GEIEKLIKQN
+972 AEIEKLIRQN

-991 DINIIKAMDNSFDG
+991 DINIVKAMDNSFDG
-1005 VSSNKIPVEI
+1005 ISSSKIPIEI

-1024 SSNLVTR
+1024 STNLVTR

-1053 SGNIELKPYYNN
+1053 SGNIEIKPFYNN
-1065 KLMSKTPC
+1065 KSMSKTPC
-1073 SYCEFKSICQFNPKF
+1073 SYCEFKSICQFNPKL

-1097 NMEREKIMDKIKA
+1097 NMEKEKIIDMIKK

>member
-12 KTEYVFND
+12 KTEYIFND
-20 IKNKIKSENKIY
+20 IKNKIASEEKIY
-32 IITPEQFSFTAEK
+32 IITPEQFSYTAEK
-45 RLLDTLEEGAVL
+45 RLLDTLGDGAVL
-57 KVEVLSFE
+57 QVEVLSFE
-65 RMAYRVINETIS
+65 RMAYRVINETIP
-77 NIDYKI
+77 NIDFKI

-99 QKNLKFLGK
+99 QKKLRFLGK

-123 KKHNINVETLKKQVE
+123 KKHNINVEILKKQVE

-161 VIEGKFLDEN
+161 VIEGTFLDEN
-171 DVLTILDENIEKSHL
+171 DVLTMLVENIEKSNL
-186 FDNAVFYIDE
+186 FNNAIFYIDE

-204 YEVIKKLEKVAK
+204 YEVIKKLEDISK

-252 EIDKKEQIY
+252 DINKDEQIY
-261 LEKKHRFKN
+261 LEENHRFKN
-270 EELAFM
+270 EELSFM

-281 GIPYKTYDKE
+281 GIPYKIYNKE
-291 NRNIELRYADNQ
+291 VENIELSYADNQ
-303 YIEVENVASKIIKL
+303 YVEIENVASKIIKL
-317 VRDEGYRFNDIAVI
+317 VRDKGYRFKDIALI
-331 CNNIDIY
+331 CNNIDTY

-343 VIFNEYEIPVFIDEK
+343 VIFKEYEIPVFIDEK

-373 LDIFAKNWSYE
+373 LDIFVKNWSYE
-384 AVFNYIKTG
+384 TVFNYIKTG
-393 ITGIDNIYELENY
+393 IVGIDNIYELENY

-419 EPWNYEKKKQEVVDS
+419 EPWNFEKDKKEE
-434 KNNKSLG
+434 NEI
-441 KHDLQGDEQD
+441 DEN
-451 LNYQREQHILITPL
+451 LNFNREQQILIEPL
-465 LKLKEEIVDN
+465 LKLKEEITNN
-475 KTVEQISSLLYSF
+475 KTVEQISQILYSF
-488 LIEHLLD
+488 LIEHLLNKD
-495 ENMNLKEELRTDENV
+495 MDMRENINTEENIE
-510 DAFNLITNVLEEMSQ
+510 AFNLITNVLEEMSQ
-525 IFKDKKISFENYLN
+525 IFKDEKISFENYLN

-563 DVNRSKTHKVRA
+563 DINRSKTHRVKA

-588 ATTTEGFLNDKDRE
+588 ATTTEGFFNDKDRE
-602 KLKDNGLEL
+602 RLKDKGLEL

-662 VFPKLTEQKV
+662 VFPKIIEQKV
-672 QEDEVLTKN
+672 EKDEVLTKN

-686 LLNHIGEEEWYEVY
+686 LLNHLGEEEWNEVY
-700 EWYNKHYNSKL
+700 EWYNRHYNFKL
-711 RKAMEGN
+711 KKALEGR
-718 EYTNVPTNINAENI
+718 EYTNVPTNINIENI
-732 QKLYGNTLKTS
+732 QKLYGNNLKTS

-749 YAACPFSYYLTYG
+749 YASCPFSYFLTYG
-762 LRLSSKEKFD
+762 LRLSSKEKLD
-772 VSPIDTGSFMHD
+772 VRPIDTGSFMHD

-792 LQEESI
+792 LNEENI
-798 SVKDVNED
+798 SVKDVDDD
-806 IIKKIVDNIIE
+806 IIERIVDGIVE

-847 KYIIESLK
+847 RYIVESLK

-864 EVAFNNKE
+864 EVVFNNKE
-872 GSKYSSINLTTD
+872 GSTYPPINLETK

-893 KIDRIDIAELP
+893 KIDRIDIAKLP

-910 IIDYKSK
+910 IIDYKSSK
-917 SKDIDLNKVI
+917 KDIELNKVI
-927 SGLQLQLITYI
+927 AGLQLQLITYI
-938 DAICE
+938 DAICK
-943 NENVM
+943 NEKVM

-954 YGLVE
+954 YSLIE
-959 PQLKKGRLDTKDK
+959 PQIKKGRLINDDK
-972 GEIEKLIKQN
+972 AEIEKLIRQN

-991 DINIIKAMDNSFDG
+991 DINIVKAMDNSFDG
-1005 VSSNKIPVEI
+1005 ISSSKIPIEI

-1024 SSNLVTR
+1024 STNLVTR

-1053 SGNIELKPYYNN
+1053 SGNIEIKPFYNN
-1065 KLMSKTPC
+1065 KSMSKTPC
-1073 SYCEFKSICQFNPKF
+1073 SYCEFKSICQFNPKL

-1097 NMEREKIMDKIKA
+1097 NMEKEKIIDMIKK

>member
-12 KTEYVFND
+12 KTEYIFND
-20 IKNKIKSENKIY
+20 IKNKIASEEKIY
-32 IITPEQFSFTAEK
+32 IITPEQFSYTAEK
-45 RLLDTLEEGAVL
+45 RLLDTLGDGAVL
-57 KVEVLSFE
+57 QVEVLSFE

-77 NIDYKI
+77 NIDFKI

-99 QKNLKFLGK
+99 QKKLRFLGK

-123 KKHNINVETLKKQVE
+123 KKHNINVEILKKQVE

-161 VIEGKFLDEN
+161 VIEGRFLDEN
-171 DVLTILDENIEKSHL
+171 DVLTMLVENIEKSNL
-186 FDNAVFYIDE
+186 FNNAIFYIDE

-204 YEVIKKLEKVAK
+204 YEVIKKLEDISK

-252 EIDKKEQIY
+252 DINKDEQIY
-261 LEKKHRFKN
+261 LEENHRFKN
-270 EELAFM
+270 EELSFM

-281 GIPYKTYDKE
+281 GIPYKIYNKE
-291 NRNIELRYADNQ
+291 VENIELSYADNQ
-303 YIEVENVASKIIKL
+303 YVEIENVASKIIKL
-317 VRDEGYRFNDIAVI
+317 VRDKGYRFKDIALI
-331 CNNIDIY
+331 CNNIDTY

-343 VIFNEYEIPVFIDEK
+343 VIFKEYEIPVFIDEK

-373 LDIFAKNWSYE
+373 LDIFVKNWSYE
-384 AVFNYIKTG
+384 TVFNYIKTG
-393 ITGIDNIYELENY
+393 IVGIDNIYELENY

-419 EPWNYEKKKQEVVDS
+419 EPWNFEKDKKEE
-434 KNNKSLG
+434 NEI
-441 KHDLQGDEQD
+441 DEN
-451 LNYQREQHILITPL
+451 LNFNREQQILIEPL
-465 LKLKEEIVDN
+465 LKLKEEITNN
-475 KTVEQISSLLYSF
+475 KTVEQISQILYSF
-488 LIEHLLD
+488 LIEHLLNKD
-495 ENMNLKEELRTDENV
+495 MDMRENINTEENIE
-510 DAFNLITNVLEEMSQ
+510 AFNLITNVLEEMSQ
-525 IFKDKKISFENYLN
+525 IFKDEKISFENYLN

-563 DVNRSKTHKVRA
+563 DINRSKTHRVKA

-588 ATTTEGFLNDKDRE
+588 ATTTEGFFNDKDRE
-602 KLKDNGLEL
+602 RLKDKGLEL

-628 AFSTAEEKLYISYS
+628 AFSTAEEKLYILYS

-662 VFPKLTEQKV
+662 VFPKIIEQKV
-672 QEDEVLTKN
+672 EKDEVLTKN

-686 LLNHIGEEEWYEVY
+686 LLNHLGEEEWNEVY
-700 EWYNKHYNSKL
+700 EWYNRHYNFKL
-711 RKAMEGN
+711 KKALEGR
-718 EYTNVPTNINAENI
+718 EYTNVPTNINIENI
-732 QKLYGNTLKTS
+732 QKLYGNNLKTS

-749 YAACPFSYYLTYG
+749 YASCPFSYFLTYG
-762 LRLSSKEKFD
+762 LRLSSKEKLD
-772 VSPIDTGSFMHD
+772 VRPIDTGSFMHD

-792 LQEESI
+792 LNEENI
-798 SVKDVNED
+798 SVKDVDDD
-806 IIKKIVDNIIE
+806 IIERIVDGIVE

-847 KYIIESLK
+847 RYIVESLK

-864 EVAFNNKE
+864 EVVFNNKE
-872 GSKYSSINLTTD
+872 GSTYPPINLETK

-893 KIDRIDIAELP
+893 KIDRIDIAKLP

-910 IIDYKSK
+910 IIDYKSSK
-917 SKDIDLNKVI
+917 KDIELNKVI
-927 SGLQLQLITYI
+927 AGLQLQLITYI
-938 DAICE
+938 DAICK
-943 NENVM
+943 NEKVM

-954 YGLVE
+954 YSLIE
-959 PQLKKGRLDTKDK
+959 PQIKKGRLINDDK
-972 GEIEKLIKQN
+972 AEIEKLIRQN

-991 DINIIKAMDNSFDG
+991 DINIVKAMDNSFDG
-1005 VSSNKIPVEI
+1005 ISSSKIPIEI

-1024 SSNLVTR
+1024 STNLVTR

-1053 SGNIELKPYYNN
+1053 SGNIEIKPFYNN
-1065 KLMSKTPC
+1065 KSMSKTPC
-1073 SYCEFKSICQFNPKF
+1073 SYCEFKSICQFNPKL

-1097 NMEREKIMDKIKA
+1097 NMEKEKIIDMIKK